1 MESNKIN
8 IAELLKDAP
17 AGTKL
22 WSNAFGDVTLKEI
35 DFSSDSPIIVKTPH
49 TIVDWIF
56 YEDGTQTRGNNAECI
71 LWPSKDHRDWSDFK
85 LPKAHTEF
93 KPLQYV
99 LVPHNGHWRLDQYS
113 HYDKEINRHVL
124 MSNITLNERVYP
136 IIPYKDNKD
145 LLGREITDEYRYKD

>member
-1 MESNKIN
+1 MENNKIK

-35 DFSSDSPIIVKTPH
+35 DFSLDSPIIVKMPN
-49 TIVDWIF
+49 TIIYWVLH
-56 YEDGTQTRGNNAECI
+56 EDGTQTRGNNADCI

-99 LVPHNGHWRLDQYS
+99 LVPYYHHWRLDQYS
-113 HYDKEINRHVL
+113 HYINESGSHVL
-124 MSNITLNERVYP
+124 MSNLSLNENEYS
-136 IIPYKDNKD
+136 ILPYKDNED
-145 LLGREITDEYRYKD
+145 LLGKEITDEYRYKD